1 MSSERTQVDAFGFSS
16 DTPDYVPRL
25 ALESA
30 LAELCEL
37 IGKTPECAALTG
49 EAGLGKTLL
58 LRVLRERLAG
68 AFECLYLPSPHPA
81 ATDLWSSIAMAFG
94 LGSGD
99 DDRGAVLGRACSLAA
114 DGSGLVL
121 LVDDAAALPA
131 SMREELITV
140 CETPGLSLVLAFD
153 SEALPQLGALPAQ
166 VRRID
171 LGSPMTLVET
181 RAYVQARLRSIDP
194 EGAVSGR
201 LSAGRLTELH
211 AASGGIPA
219 RLHALLDAHLRSA
232 AAEPSTAQSDEP
244 SPIESETAAAQ
255 LAAEPVVTRALPG
268 ALLKLLAQ
276 FQRPGVQLSVATL
289 LGILI
294 GGFWYFALQRV
305 GGVASV
311 GVPVERFEVPQ
322 REAVPAP
329 TLPAQAVPM
338 EQPASAAPEP
348 TAKGAPA
355 ISSPAPAP
363 PAVAS
368 LRVPAR
374 IAPRS
379 EQPPAPGPSQPEPPV
394 ELVSAR
400 FPDEHV
406 PATLEATPLGPPPP
420 GPRLSVN
427 AAPWAE
433 IHLDGKPVGE
443 TPLGEL
449 AVAPGPHLVT
459 AKLPDGR
466 VIERSVEARVGDLYL
481 VFPALDAAT
490 GD

>member
-1 MSSERTQVDAFGFSS
+1 MPSGATQVDAFGFSS
-16 DTPDYVPRL
+16 NASDYVPRL

-37 IGKTPECAALTG
+37 IGKTPACAALTG

-58 LRVLRERLAG
+58 LRVLHERLAG

-81 ATDLWSSIAMAFG
+81 PADLWSFTAVAFG

-99 DDRGAVLGRACSLAA
+99 DDRGAVLGRARSLAA

-131 SMREELITV
+131 SLREELIAA
-140 CETPGLSLVLAFD
+140 CGTPGLSLVLAID
-153 SEALPQLGALPAQ
+153 SEDLPQLDALPAQ

-181 RAYVQARLRSIDP
+181 RAYVQARLRGGDP
-194 EGAVSGR
+194 EAAVSGR
-201 LSAGRLTELH
+201 LSAGQLTELH
-211 AASGGIPA
+211 DASGGIPA
-219 RLHALLDAHLRSA
+219 RVHALLDAHLRSA
-232 AAEPSTAQSDEP
+232 AAEPSAAPSDEP
-244 SPIESETAAAQ
+244 SPIESETAAAHT
-255 LAAEPVVTRALPG
+255 AAEPVATWALPSAFQG
-268 ALLKLLAQ
+268 LLTQL
-276 FQRPGVQLSVATL
+276 QRPRVQLGVAAL
-289 LGILI
+289 LGILT
-294 GGFWYFALQRV
+294 GGFWFFALQRV

-311 GVPVERFEVPQ
+311 GVPVERFEVPN
-322 REAVPAP
+322 REPAP
-329 TLPAQAVPM
+329 ALTLPAPAVPVA
-338 EQPASAAPEP
+338 EPAPATPEP
-348 TAKGAPA
+348 SAKQAPA
-355 ISSPAPAP
+355 ISPPVSAPQAAASARVPRRVAPLSELP
-363 PAVAS
+363 PA
-368 LRVPAR
+368 LAR
-374 IAPRS
+374 PLSEAPV
-379 EQPPAPGPSQPEPPV
+379 Q
-394 ELVSAR
+394 LVSTT

-406 PATLEATPLGPPPP
+406 PATLETTPLAPPPP

-449 AVAPGPHLVT
+449 AVAPGPHVVT

-466 VIERSVEARVGDLYL
+466 VIERSVEAHVGDVYL
-481 VFPALDAAT
+481 VFP
-490 GD
+490 